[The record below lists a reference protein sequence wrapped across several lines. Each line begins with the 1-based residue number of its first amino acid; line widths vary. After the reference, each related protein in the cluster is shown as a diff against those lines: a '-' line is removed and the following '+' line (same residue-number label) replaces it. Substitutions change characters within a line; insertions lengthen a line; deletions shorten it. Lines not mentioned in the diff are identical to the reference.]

1 MHARTKWLLAAC
13 CFVAGDAMAMQ
24 SRGALLSRFEADF
37 GVTESLLGLVA
48 PAGTVG
54 FVVAI
59 VLVGLLAG
67 RLDVRRTMVV
77 GAIAMATFLFTIA
90 LAPTYWL
97 FLFALLAQGAA
108 AGIFRAMDR
117 PLLSHLYAD
126 RLGRVFV
133 LYALAWAL
141 GAVTGPIIVSGVL
154 LVASW
159 EWVYVLIGLLFLP
172 IVAVVWRSSPP
183 SGWNEQPL
191 ERAALRELLSRP
203 GIRGTLVG
211 MALVGGIEG
220 AIFTWLPYYALT
232 IMDGAIA
239 PLALSAY
246 LLAYVPGRY
255 LYARV
260 IGSMPYLRLAILTTV
275 LAVPALAAAVWTT
288 STVGLLV
295 AAFLTGLLLSALF
308 PLLSAYGVEL
318 APAYS
323 GPVSSLATAATYGGI
338 AVVPTV
344 MGVVAEGYSIDEA
357 MWIPVGLAV
366 LLVLVV
372 WRMGTVS
379 SGRDQSTA

>member
-1 MHARTKWLLAAC
+1 
-13 CFVAGDAMAMQ
+13 MQ

-37 GVTESLLGLVA
+37 GVTESLLGLVD